1 MCSLVGGSP
10 CCLHPVHVVPWLSA
24 SAGSQNT
31 QPSVFPLSLLVTHSL
46 LLFSHHA
53 LSAGS
58 LLSLSVGPLSSLSV
72 GYLMPLPVKHRLP
85 LSLSVISC
93 HSLLVDPSMSST
105 TGPSPLPRSWLVL
118 FCGRL
123 LPAPISR
130 CPIRHVLSFLV
141 GSFRRLVHLD
151 GLTVCSRLK

>member
-1 MCSLVGGSP
+1 MAIVSGRCMLNGVVHPTWCSRIRTFISVPQHAPRRTLGARLCASLVGGSP

-24 SAGSQNT
+24 SAGSQNA
-31 QPSVFPLSLLVTHSL
+31 QPSVFSLSLSVTHSL

-58 LLSLSVGPLSSLSV
+58 LLSLSVGPLPSLSV

-105 TGPSPLPRSWLVL
+105 TGPWPLPRS
-118 FCGRL
+118 
-123 LPAPISR
+123 
-130 CPIRHVLSFLV
+130 
-141 GSFRRLVHLD
+141 
-151 GLTVCSRLK
+151 